1 MEFMHKENRKRKSSH
16 TKRRHR
22 VVVAVLKPAARV
34 LFYFLRKFKAERF
47 KSPDKKQAYL
57 VLANHTANLDPVLL
71 SLSFS
76 FPIYFVASDNL
87 FRLGF
92 ISRLLTFLVAPIPI
106 VKSRMDSDT
115 IRTVLKVKKEGGSI
129 GLFPEGNRCY
139 NGVTGHFPP
148 STGKLLKLLGL
159 PVLFYTLEGG
169 YLSDP
174 RWGDKAR
181 RGPMKGRVSGQLSAE
196 EVEGLSAD
204 ALNIII
210 RDKLKVDAYEI
221 QRLSKA
227 PYRGLNKAQHLER
240 VLFICPSCMGL
251 AGLKSQ
257 GDEFLCGCGY
267 KVHYTEQGFFE
278 AEPGKPLYF
287 DSVLD
292 WDLWQRKT
300 LVQWVEAD
308 DGACVTDTGR
318 LWFSDEEERLY
329 LYEKGKEPILEGIG
343 RLSFYSDRL
352 QFIEG
357 GRLRIIYFKNIVR
370 MSLWGKQVL
379 QFSTTDGRD
388 YEFKSDRPRSS
399 YKYIALYNVI
409 EQKRK
414 GMDYGFFGI

>member
-1 MEFMHKENRKRKSSH
+1 MAFKHKENRKRKSFH

-22 VVVAVLKPAARV
+22 VVVAVLKPAAKV
-34 LFYFLRKFKAERF
+34 LFYFLRKFRAERF

-57 VLANHTANLDPVLL
+57 ILANHTANLDPVLL

-115 IRTVLKVKKEGGSI
+115 IRTVLRVKKEGGSI

-139 NGVTGHFPP
+139 NGVTGYFPP

-169 YLSDP
+169 YMSDP
-174 RWGDKAR
+174 RWGDNTR
-181 RGPMKGRVSGQLSAE
+181 RGPMKGRVSGRLSAL
-196 EVEGLSAD
+196 EVETLSAD
-204 ALNIII
+204 ALNAVITD
-210 RDKLKVDAYEI
+210 RLKVDAYEA
-221 QRLSKA
+221 QRYTKA
-227 PYRGLNKAQHLER
+227 LYKGLNKAQYLER
-240 VLFICPSCMGL
+240 ILFICPSCKSL
-251 AGLKSQ
+251 AGLKSE

-267 KVHYTEQGFFE
+267 RVHYTEQGFFE
-278 AEPGKPLYF
+278 SEQGKPLYF

-300 LVQWVEAD
+300 LIQWVDAD
-308 DGACVTDTGR
+308 DGACVSDTDKP
-318 LWFSDEEERLY
+318 WFSDEEERLY
-329 LYEKGKEPILEGIG
+329 FYEKGRMPLLEGVG

-352 QFIEG
+352 RFEAG
-357 GRLRIIYFKNIVR
+357 GRLWSFYFKDIVR

-379 QFSTTDGRD
+379 QLSTTDGKD
-388 YEFKSDRPRSS
+388 YEFKSDLPRSS
-399 YKYIALYNVI
+399 YKYMALYNVI